1 MSYENVK
8 FEREG
13 RVALVTVNRPK
24 ALNALNDKTFD
35 ELDAIFE
42 EIAGDDSI
50 GSVVLTGAGE
60 KAFVAGADITE
71 LAAAKN
77 RAEGEAISLK
87 GQGVMAKI
95 QKLKKPVIVAI
106 NGFALGGGLELAMS
120 GHVRFASETAKM
132 GLPEITLGL
141 LPGYAGTQRLPR
153 LVGSGMANLMA
164 MTGEMIDAA
173 EAYRIGLVEKVF
185 PADTLLDEA
194 KTLASKLAKKSAVA
208 LGLMR
213 AAIEEGLETTLEAGS
228 KIEAGYFGDAFESED
243 MREGTGAFLEK
254 RKAEFKHR

>member
-1 MSYENVK
+1 MDYENVN

-24 ALNALNDKTFD
+24 VLNALNGQTFD
-35 ELDAIFE
+35 ELEAVFHK
-42 EIAGDDSI
+42 IASDDSI
-50 GSVVLTGAGE
+50 GAVVLTGAGE

-71 LAAAKN
+71 LAAAKT
-77 RAEGEAISLK
+77 RVEGEEISHK
-87 GQGVMAKI
+87 GQRVMAGI

-106 NGFALGGGLELAMS
+106 NGFALGGGLELALS
-120 GHVRFASETAKM
+120 GHIRFASETAKV

-164 MTGEMIDAA
+164 MSGDMIDAA
-173 EAYRIGLVEKVF
+173 EAHRIGLVEKVF
-185 PADTLLDEA
+185 PAEKLFDEA
-194 KTLASKLAKKSAVA
+194 KGLAAKLAYMSAVA

-213 AAIEEGLETTLEAGS
+213 AAIEEGLETTFEEGS
-228 KIEAGYFGDAFESED
+228 RIEARYFGDAFESED
-243 MREGTGAFLEK
+243 MREGTSAFLEK
-254 RKAEFKHR
+254 RKAKYKHR